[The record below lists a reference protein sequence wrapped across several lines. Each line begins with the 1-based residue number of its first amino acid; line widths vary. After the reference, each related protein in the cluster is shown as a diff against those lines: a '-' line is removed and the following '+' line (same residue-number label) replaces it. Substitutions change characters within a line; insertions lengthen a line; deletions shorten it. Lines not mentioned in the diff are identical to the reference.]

1 MPARL
6 INKAFL
12 LLCAA
17 IFLVAS
23 SNAAADETGRL
34 SLKYKANPSYPGE
47 SVIIVPHLQSDIPSP
62 VNITL
67 EVDCPNGSVLVLLTA
82 GTNASGD
89 AYFNFR
95 VPKDAEVGIYNI
107 TATCMLDTT
116 SLQATGSLRIVN
128 KRISVPD
135 GKPIWIPVVPL
146 AGAAAI
152 GLIAAGIVVGAT
164 EIGKYGFFA
173 LFTALFTRLNR
184 DETLDHKVRYQ
195 LLGYLTENPGQ
206 HYNALKK
213 ALNITN
219 GGMVYHLLVLERE
232 GFIRSQRD
240 GILKRFYPASVKAP
254 ENRGRTP
261 DELVNDIIA
270 AVEKHPGITQKE
282 LVERLVVSDE
292 VVGYHLRKIV
302 RDTRIISW
310 KKGKTKVYYPNKKGP
325 T

>member
-1 MPARL
+1 MPARRTS
-6 INKAFL
+6 KALL

-17 IFLVAS
+17 IFLAAS
-23 SNAAADETGRL
+23 STVAADEAVRL
-34 SLKYKANPSYPGE
+34 NLKYDKPVCNPGE
-47 SVIIVPHLQSDIPSP
+47 NVRIGVHLSDESLSP

-67 EVDCPNGSVLVLLTA
+67 EVDCPDGSVLILLTA
-82 GTNASGD
+82 GTNQSGE
-89 AYFNFR
+89 AYFSFR
-95 VPKDAEVGIYNI
+95 VPQDAEKGIYNL
-107 TATCMLDTT
+107 TATCNLNAT
-116 SLQATGSLRIVN
+116 SLQAKSSLRVVYKTIP
-128 KRISVPD
+128 SPSE
-135 GKPIWIPVVPL
+135 KPEAIPVVPL

-152 GLIAAGIVVGAT
+152 GLLAVGLAVSAT
-164 EIGKYGFFA
+164 EIGKYGFIA
-173 LFTALFTRLNR
+173 LFAPLFTRLNR
-184 DETLDHKVRYQ
+184 DETLDNKVRYQ

-292 VVGYHLRKIV
+292 VIGYHLRKIV

-310 KKGKTKVYYPNKKGP
+310 KKGKTKVYFPSKKGP